1 MLVVINISD
10 KNNPSVD
17 GVEGDKMNRN
27 ENPTNGLN
35 LKKEK
40 WILLNFMTNN
50 KELHFLPCSVKQSF
64 SNLTWHENKSNQQKQ
79 Y

>member
-1 MLVVINISD
+1 MLVVSNVSD

-27 ENPTNGLN
+27 ENLTNGLN

-40 WILLNFMTNN
+40 WILLKFVTNN
-50 KELHFLPCSVKQSF
+50 KKLHI
-64 SNLTWHENKSNQQKQ
+64 LTNNHILI
-79 Y
+79 

>member
-1 MLVVINISD
+1 MRWELVVINMSD

-27 ENPTNGLN
+27 ENPTNGLI

-40 WILLNFMTNN
+40 RILSKFITNY
-50 KELHFLPCSVKQSF
+50 KTLHFLPCSVKQSY
-64 SNLTWHENKSNQQKQ
+64 SNLT
-79 Y
+79 